1 MRLSLFCQEQNYY
14 GHSENVLLKH
24 LEYYLKIQNYR
35 FGDRIHSQV
44 IVDDDIIS
52 IENIIC
58 SNEEYN
64 IFSALDFRKNSE
76 NNFLKFYY
84 IETLENNTIDN
95 ILTEILS
102 K

>member
-24 LEYYLKIQNYR
+24 LEYYLKNTY
-35 FGDRIHSQV
+35 FSNSDTL
-44 IVDDDIIS
+44 DIIS